1 MLTLRSP
8 AKINWCLRI
17 LGKRSDGY
25 HDLWTIM
32 QRISLFDELQFRKL
46 SEDVIRVITEPEL
59 DLKQEDNLVYR
70 AAELLKKRT
79 GHAGGVEIFLKKNIP
94 LQAGLG
100 GGSSN
105 AATTLKGLNE
115 LWGLGLESEM
125 LREVAS
131 ELGSDVPFFLMD
143 GVVLLEGKGE
153 RVRFLGEGQ
162 KKRWLLLVK
171 PSFGVSTR
179 EAYARFKEYTL
190 QVEQTEQII
199 NTILTG
205 TEDDLTSCMVNDLE
219 KTVFQIYPHLKE
231 IKEKLIENGAIASLL
246 SGSGSTV
253 FGLLRTAQQ
262 AQKLSHYFKK
272 YWTKVVVTI

>member
-1 MLTLRSP
+1 MLTLKSP

-32 QRISLFDELQFRKL
+32 QRVSLYDEIQFRRL
-46 SEDVIRVITEPEL
+46 SEDMIRVITEPEL
-59 DLKQEDNLVYR
+59 DLRQEDNLVYR

-79 GHAGGVEIFLKKNIP
+79 GYAGGVEIFLKKNIP

-105 AATTLKGLNE
+105 AACALKGLNE
-115 LWGLGLESEM
+115 LWTLGLSRSE
-125 LREVAS
+125 LIEIAA

-153 RVRFLGEGQ
+153 RVRSLGEGQ
-162 KKRWLLLVK
+162 SQRWLLLVK
-171 PSFGVSTR
+171 PSFGISTR
-179 EAYARFKEYTL
+179 EAYTRFKEYTL
-190 QVEQTEQII
+190 KIEQAEQII

-205 TEDDLTSCMVNDLE
+205 TVDDLTSCMVNDLE
-219 KTVFQIYPHLKE
+219 KTVFKICPHLKE
-231 IKEKLIENGAIASLL
+231 IKERLIENGAIASLL

-262 AQKLSHYFKK
+262 AQKLSQYFKK